1 MKKVFLSI
9 YILLFALLCLWTGK
23 CVMELRRENQA
34 EQIPAAVIQMAETE
48 APVEET
54 AEMPTEVP
62 TEEPTEA
69 PTEAPTEEP
78 TEATAPAEYVYSF
91 TQEEEDLLLKLGMA
105 ERGEIGC
112 VECIALVM
120 RTVLNRVEGPK
131 FSSSIRGVIYTENQF
146 TPVEEGTLQSAQP
159 NDACYEAL
167 ELIKTGWDE
176 SQGALYYEWCEGE
189 SWHSRSLN
197 LLMQHCDT
205 RFYN

>member
-23 CVMELRRENQA
+23 CIMELQA
-34 EQIPAAVIQMAETE
+34 EKKEEQMPAAVIQT
-48 APVEET
+48 VET
-54 AEMPTEVP
+54 APAEIPAEEPTEVP

-69 PTEAPTEEP
+69 PTEAP
-78 TEATAPAEYVYSF
+78 APAEYVYSF
-91 TQEEEDLLLKLGMA
+91 TPEEEELLLKLGMA
-105 ERGEIGC
+105 ERGETGC
-112 VECIALVM
+112 TECIALVM

-159 NDACYEAL
+159 NEACHEAL
-167 ELIKTGWDE
+167 EMIKTGWDE

-197 LLMQHCDT
+197 LLLQHCDV

>member
-23 CVMELRRENQA
+23 CVMELQTEKTA
-34 EQIPAAVIQMAETE
+34 EQTPAAVIQAVETVP
-48 APVEET
+48 A
-54 AEMPTEVP
+54 EVP
-62 TEEPTEA
+62 VEEPTEA
-69 PTEAPTEEP
+69 PTEAPAEAP
-78 TEATAPAEYVYSF
+78 TEAPTEAPVLAEYVYSF
-91 TQEEEDLLLKLGMA
+91 TPEEEELLLKLGMA
-105 ERGEIGC
+105 ERGETGC
-112 VECIALVM
+112 TECIALVM

-146 TPVEEGTLQSAQP
+146 TPVEEGTLQRAQP
-159 NDACYEAL
+159 NEACHEAL
-167 ELIKTGWDE
+167 EMIKTGWDE

-197 LLMQHCDT
+197 LLLQHCDA